1 VVLFMIEIGIVL
13 GSVNVV
19 ELFQKVLVPILLIS
33 GIGLFILVIQ
43 TRYGRIVDSL
53 RTINNERRELVK
65 ITLMKRTSKFE
76 KIWNDN
82 RLQSL
87 QEQMSILV
95 KRGKLLKDSLR
106 FLFIVI
112 FTSITSSLLLFIEQI
127 INTPMSLAVLFLFL
141 LAMIML
147 LLACINVI
155 KEVSNSYSAVIYD
168 IDMHLPQNNQIQDNI
183 DLFAILDK

>member
-1 VVLFMIEIGIVL
+1 MIEIGIFF

-53 RTINNERRELVK
+53 RIMNNERRELVK
-65 ITLMKRTSKFE
+65 IMLMKRTSKFE
-76 KIWNDN
+76 KIWNNN

-141 LAMIML
+141 FGMIML

-155 KEVSNSYSAVIYD
+155 KEVSNSYRAVIYD
-168 IDMHLPQNNQIQDNI
+168 IDMHLPQNNRMQSNI